1 MSIKS
6 SGSVKLASPGSFILK
21 ADIEGQLSC
30 TVSARDGLSIKDVLW
45 EKLENTG
52 GRMWENF
59 LVFTKWTRIHIEWE
73 MNVSCVRGHALQIVN
88 KLDILPIALPGAHHF
103 MRKDVIHTAA
113 APYCEKDFY
122 YMIRPSGSAKNTGS
136 FALVITTPSF
146 PNGRSCLRH
155 VTIGFDRETNKFLL
169 CSKEFDSLDLLVAF
183 FKTTPIKAH
192 NGPNMYLRYPVPVDA
207 QLDEECKQSWRTT
220 RTGKQSDHPD
230 IDTISLWSYSSSLT
244 VNSINTPMSYDYDG
258 SVSGLSEDEQNYDV
272 PNHFYRKDKTRGS
285 TMLSREESVMS
296 PMSDGSHSHIYS
308 SDVEMRAQSGS
319 SSGGSFSS
327 TSKASYNNTP
337 RSLNTRSQF
346 FFPVTREVKSEI
358 EKERPR
364 SEILREDSSDSQRE
378 NLRASSMPPFTS
390 LSINR
395 SISEKS
401 LSDVEKSKKDAPEEL
416 YVEMSPSVPPT
427 PSNPAR
433 FTHPEPLAVETLKRH
448 PMYQS
453 RSGSDQDSDP
463 KTLTRVEE
471 PESCYMNISIA
482 NKSASSSN
490 QDEPV
495 ETYVDMST
503 LRPLKPPPQDLLL
516 SLQSQSHHDYVN
528 RQGIQNGFSPSSS
541 GSEYQHFDPVTSQ
554 KLIDNVQSLMATVK
568 EQAKE
573 ILNLKMSVKDLKIK
587 VETLE
592 QLNIEEFEYD
602 Q

>member
-1 MSIKS
+1 MHSKEDVDPTLSPALSRPGLNAIES
-6 SGSVKLASPGSFILK
+6 SVATKVDNYDQTGSFILK

-346 FFPVTREVKSEI
+346 FFPVTRE
-358 EKERPR
+358 
-364 SEILREDSSDSQRE
+364 
-378 NLRASSMPPFTS
+378 
-390 LSINR
+390 INR